1 MKQQLL
7 PLDKEDERKI
17 FDTKKLKIAL
27 LGNPN
32 SGKSSLFNHL
42 TGLNQSIG
50 NFPGVT
56 VDKKSGYF
64 KYENTKAEV
73 IDLPGT
79 YSIYPRSLDERIVFD
94 VLSNP
99 EGDDYPDLAIVVV
112 DVSNIRRN
120 LLLFTQIRDLGIP
133 VILAFNMVDLAQ
145 KVGVQFDIGKFAR
158 FFEVPV
164 VAINA
169 RTGKGIND
177 LKASINLALK
187 QKFKVAYDVADL
199 APQIINEIK
208 ETFKIKNNYRA
219 WLLVQ
224 QAEYSNHVADQ
235 DKRTIASIRQKYN
248 FDDKDYQAK
257 ETIKRY
263 KVINDLVWQSIVE
276 KKAPPKDSITRKI
289 DKIVTHKYW
298 GYLIFVGI
306 LFLIFQA
313 IFAWAAVPMDLI
325 DLTFSNLA
333 AWLEGVLPAGPLSSL
348 VTEGIIPGMA
358 GILIFIPQI
367 ALLFTFISLLE
378 ESGYM
383 SRVVFLMDKIMRK
396 FGLSGKSVV
405 PLISG
410 VACAIPAIMATR
422 NIENWKDRIITI
434 FVTPLMSC
442 SARIPVYTILI
453 ALVVPQKYLLGFVN
467 LQGLVLLAL
476 YALGFIAAILSAALF
491 KLLVK
496 ARDRSYFIMELPT
509 YKMPRWKNV
518 GFTIYEKSKT
528 FVLEAGKIILAISI
542 ILWVLASY
550 GPSDEMA
557 KAEEQVQA
565 MITAGQVQPE
575 NFESKVESYKL
586 EHSYAGHFGKF
597 IEPVI
602 KPLGY
607 DWKIGIALITSF
619 AAREVFVGTMA
630 TIYSIGADWEE
641 SDNTIK
647 ARLKNEINPET
658 GEKMYTPALAFSL
671 LVFYAFAMQCMS
683 TLAVVKR
690 ETKSWKWPILQLI
703 YLTALAY
710 GSAYLVYNLMK

>member
-145 KVGVQFDIGKFAR
+145 KVGLQFDIGKFAR

-219 WLLVQ
+219 WLLAQ

-496 ARDRSYFIMELPT
+496 ARDRSYFIMELTT